1 MKPMERLL
9 ESSVGN
15 VSIRFDLASSF
26 APCQKKSGRPRERPS
41 YINAGGKNCS
51 FSNFSPLL
59 HHNRRKLFV
68 FHTQKTYATIIPQ
81 LYLERGLPSL
91 QKHMK
96 VVWKKLYAT
105 SIERGLPSP
114 QSSMIVV
121 WRKLL
126 RDIHKLE
133 TTISVSFF

>member
-26 APCQKKSGRPRERPS
+26 APCQKNSGRPRERPS

-51 FSNFSPLL
+51 FSNFSPFTPSQPSKVVCFPYTKDICN
-59 HHNRRKLFV
+59 HH
-68 FHTQKTYATIIPQ
+68 
-81 LYLERGLPSL
+81 SL
-91 QKHMK
+91 VILREGIALTQKHMK
-96 VVWKKLYAT
+96 VVWRNSYAT